1 MADVNDGSLIFD
13 TELDESGFEK
23 GTNKLLSMIKSLTDE
38 VHMMGDNMMS
48 SFNKVIPL
56 LQSVANSAAT
66 ISESLTGTATQTT
79 AANEQIID
87 TEQRVSDSVKHAA
100 DDITHQTEVTEN
112 YGGAV
117 RSVQGSVSSLE
128 KEINSLS
135 TGLQSVSSSAET
147 GFANG
152 NAVLA
157 FDSKIRALEQRLE
170 EARTKL
176 AEFGNTNLPTEA
188 YTTLS
193 AQISKA
199 EQALF
204 RLYDR
209 RDTMEEMGVK
219 ENSKQWERLAI
230 QIENAE
236 ALIAQYERE
245 RDNLAANGGAF
256 IKGSETD
263 EYSRMQASLDAANDT
278 LVRNKSL
285 IDQEALA
292 QARLN
297 VLTAQEAVAS
307 ANTTQAREAALE
319 RLRAAQAELKDL
331 ANGMSTQ
338 ADGPSEES
346 VSGWFNFGQVLKNA
360 GAVAL
365 STAAALSKL
374 TLSAVVKGFNLASEA
389 VKKFTARLKQNKL
402 TSNALVKSLTSIKTL
417 LKTRIKRMFISSIF
431 NDIKENI
438 NTLARFSS
446 EFNSAMSNIKNR
458 AKELSA
464 NISVSMGEVVKAVEP
479 FVSGIIKLF
488 STAVMQINAF
498 FAALSGK
505 STVTV
510 AKKQTDS
517 YADSLDGAAKS
528 AEELKNQ
535 VYGFD
540 ELNKKNSNS
549 QAGSGNGSDLFE
561 EIPVDSVM
569 LDSVKNFFDQLKT
582 AFSNGDWRGIGET
595 VADGFNSIIARVDDW
610 INNVFRPKGVLWAGR
625 IAEILNGLVD
635 GFDWRKAGNTL
646 ADGINAAFDILNTFL
661 SNFNFYRLGKNI
673 AAFIDEAIE
682 KTDFHLIG
690 ETIGSK
696 LRGAVDFAFG
706 LVTEWR
712 DDGTFEKLGK
722 KIGDAINGFFERMGE
737 INPETG
743 LTGWQEIGETLAI
756 TANGI
761 IEMLKAAFEWVNWSN
776 VKTALG
782 DMISSF
788 LSNAST
794 ETKITLGVTVAA
806 LTVGSILKIT
816 FSALAISKISKSIG
830 TAIGSAAAGTT
841 AVTGAETAGASL
853 GSTLLAG
860 LAGVLLAELTTDFVS
875 KYIFA
880 PLSKALGDEDLS
892 TYFKNFHFFGTDDYS
907 FFDLIFNS
915 DKYINTEHLEESY
928 AAAQDKVIDLLEAEK
943 LTTIEAERYGEQI
956 RTLYQRG
963 DYSGL
968 DEILLE
974 LSMISAGYSEC
985 TNDLVTE
992 SGKTREELED
1002 ERLRFLAGLT
1012 ETGDT
1017 TRKTLQEKQAEI
1029 LADLAET
1036 GEAVV
1041 VEIERPTQ
1049 GITQAAEECATETS
1063 KSFGDIAD
1071 TVSEKASAIEVALTD
1086 AGESS
1091 ESSLTDSWNGLKDK
1105 APTLWDNIKK
1115 SIVDKAQQM
1124 KDDVL
1129 KTSSDIETGSSD
1141 TWTDTNTEAAR
1152 LWDKIKSTV
1161 SDKFNTLKT
1170 ALDATSNNIKTAIQN
1185 SWTSVNTE
1193 AKTSWQTIKT
1203 TVSNLWTSLKSE
1215 LGKTDWRSLGSNL
1228 VNGIKS
1234 GISSAWAS
1242 LKSTVSSLA
1251 SGLTST
1257 LRSVFAIHSPS
1268 KVWAEIGEYLDLGLK
1283 KGMKDE
1289 EHSVLSTVADM
1300 AKNINSELGTEQ
1312 ATLQIGAESDALL
1325 SRLNGIAERLAYIVN
1340 AFRGINDALNRMTV
1354 FNIPAIAS
1362 GAEVPYK
1369 TRLNADTPGTQT
1381 VGISDDLDELLSD
1394 HSYLLRQILA
1404 LLERSKLGI
1413 NSDELAQAIAYAL
1426 RGATRGY
1433 GSV

>member
-1 MADVNDGSLIFD
+1 
-13 TELDESGFEK
+13 
-23 GTNKLLSMIKSLTDE
+23 
-38 VHMMGDNMMS
+38 
-48 SFNKVIPL
+48 
-56 LQSVANSAAT
+56 
-66 ISESLTGTATQTT
+66 
-79 AANEQIID
+79 
-87 TEQRVSDSVKHAA
+87 
-100 DDITHQTEVTEN
+100 
-112 YGGAV
+112 
-117 RSVQGSVSSLE
+117 
-128 KEINSLS
+128 
-135 TGLQSVSSSAET
+135 
-147 GFANG
+147 
-152 NAVLA
+152 
-157 FDSKIRALEQRLE
+157 
-170 EARTKL
+170 
-176 AEFGNTNLPTEA
+176 
-188 YTTLS
+188 
-193 AQISKA
+193 
-199 EQALF
+199 
-204 RLYDR
+204 
-209 RDTMEEMGVK
+209 
-219 ENSKQWERLAI
+219 
-230 QIENAE
+230 
-236 ALIAQYERE
+236 
-245 RDNLAANGGAF
+245 
-256 IKGSETD
+256 
-263 EYSRMQASLDAANDT
+263 MQASLDAANDT

-331 ANGMSTQ
+331 ANSMSMQ

-374 TLSAVVKGFNLASEA
+374 ALSAVAKGFNLASEA
-389 VKKFTARLKQNKL
+389 VKKFTARLKQNRL

-464 NISVSMGEVVKAVEP
+464 NISVSLGEVVKAVEP
-479 FVSGIIKLF
+479 FVSGIIDLF
-488 STAVMQINAF
+488 STAVTQINAF

-505 STVTV
+505 STITV

-540 ELNKKNSNS
+540 EMNKKNSSS
-549 QAGSGNGSDLFE
+549 QSGSGNGSDLFE

-610 INNVFRPKGVLWAGR
+610 INNVLRPNGVLWAGR

-712 DDGTFEKLGK
+712 DDGTFKKLGK

-737 INPETG
+737 INAETG

-761 IEMLKAAFEWVNWSN
+761 IEMLKAAFERVNWSN

-830 TAIGSAAAGTT
+830 TAIGSAAAGST

-860 LAGVLLAELTTDFVS
+860 LAGVLTGGVMSQFISNYIIAPIAE
-875 KYIFA
+875 
-880 PLSKALGDEDLS
+880 ALGASEYTVD
-892 TYFKNFHFFGTDDYS
+892 YWKNFHFFGSDDDS
-907 FFDLIFNS
+907 FLGKIRTGIDLIKEAYQN
-915 DKYINTEHLEESY
+915 
-928 AAAQDKVIDLLEAEK
+928 AQDAKSIYESGMTIVDNLLEAGK
-943 LTTIEAERYGEQI
+943 LTTQEALNYRQ
-956 RTLYQRG
+956 Q
-963 DYSGL
+963 
-968 DEILLE
+968 
-974 LSMISAGYSEC
+974 
-985 TNDLVTE
+985 
-992 SGKTREELED
+992 
-1002 ERLRFLAGLT
+1002 LASLKKDKDVEGLT
-1012 ETGDT
+1012 GIIDTLKTIAKETWTASDT
-1017 TRKTLQEKQAEI
+1017 ISSLNAQMYGTFSDYADKVSKDIEESTGETRKTLKEKQAEI

-1071 TVSEKASAIEVALTD
+1071 TVSEKASAIETALTD
-1086 AGESS
+1086 AGKSS

-1129 KTSSDIETGSSD
+1129 KTGSDIETGSSD
-1141 TWTDTNTEAAR
+1141 TWTDTNTKAAS
-1152 LWDKIKSTV
+1152 LWDKIKTTV
-1161 SDKFNTLKT
+1161 SDKFDTLKT
-1170 ALDATSNNIKTAIQN
+1170 ALDATSNNIKTAIQK

-1283 KGMKDE
+1283 KGMRDE

-1300 AKNINSELGTEQ
+1300 AKNINSELGSEQ

-1369 TRLNADTPGTQT
+1369 TRLSADTPGTQT